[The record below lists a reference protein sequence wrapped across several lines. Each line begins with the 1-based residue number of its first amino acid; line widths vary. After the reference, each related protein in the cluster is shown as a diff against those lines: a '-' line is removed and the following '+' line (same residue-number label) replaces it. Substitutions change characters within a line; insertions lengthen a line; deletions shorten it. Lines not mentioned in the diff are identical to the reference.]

1 MTAFLKRLLKSE
13 EGNALI
19 MVVFLTLVML
29 LIAGAV
35 MAISFSNVEV
45 SDAYKKTSN
54 LYYVAE
60 SAAEKLLDNANKI
73 LIAEMPKLMKEAS
86 DEAKATAFTEN
97 YKYLVFEDSP
107 DDPADSVYK
116 HNFYLVNE
124 ENEKNKL
131 YEDKLSS
138 KAFELIDNKFSSEP
152 ESLKIEYEVK
162 DGRNKIY
169 VEGYFEKIPDPA
181 HPTGYK
187 DDALLLKVKATLKN
201 GADILSE
208 FELEG
213 DVVLAE
219 LKEHEEI
226 LLEEY
231 RWKGDYTNPD
241 APEYNLPNVFRT
253 PVLTFGDFV
262 VTDGAEVTV
271 DGDLRAR
278 GYVPPPLIDG
288 AFPELEQY
296 GGVYVSNGSKLTVD
310 GDVITLANVH
320 TIADTGS
327 SVETNINIS
336 GDVIAHSVVI
346 EDDYPGLNPGRGIND
361 KISGH
366 TINIGGDVYVDN
378 DVAIDRYAESC
389 NINIAGNLFGISN
402 RPGSN
407 NDPNNASGVYCIG
420 KDSLIT
426 IGGNAFVH
434 GQAWISF
441 NNGRTFSRLYESI
454 GEPYEEVDYLD
465 KYRIGDP
472 AGDPI
477 YLRERKDYIKNNKVI
492 LLSHN
497 NSSNYFYAPE
507 RINASGHFYK
517 VTDIDYIGLG
527 EELINS
533 HGNFDEQH
541 ELENLLN
548 KGGVSSSQLLQIN
561 SNWASDAK
569 AIPGTNNGVKAL
581 DVIASSSEDYKDYLK
596 GEGPISPFKRNYFA
610 DGGTSFDSMGAY
622 RGIEGYMFIKR
633 DIFLKDLNTNSPT
646 IDGMVNYM
654 DFNKDIV
661 YAESESGGTTT
672 AYTDIE
678 SVTWSEDNPVYF
690 TDTGSG
696 AIEVIDIS
704 TFNDGIDVDDP
715 IPTLI
720 VDKGNGTIILTAN
733 GSLDKLK
740 ALIISNGRVIFDGVS
755 EFEGQII
762 TRGLVNHGDTGYANE
777 VVDTTA
783 LVRGEKAGI
792 LVRSNLLISH
802 DENIIFKVKCKDYN
816 LKRVVMDYIGLTS
829 YSKDHTD
836 DDKVNKIITI
846 PTIGIEKDQKIELSP
861 ESVIYTSNTEAFKG
875 VRFELKT
882 LRIN

>member
-1 MTAFLKRLLKSE
+1 M
-13 EGNALI
+13 
-19 MVVFLTLVML
+19 
-29 LIAGAV
+29 
-35 MAISFSNVEV
+35 
-45 SDAYKKTSN
+45 
-54 LYYVAE
+54 
-60 SAAEKLLDNANKI
+60 
-73 LIAEMPKLMKEAS
+73 
-86 DEAKATAFTEN
+86 
-97 YKYLVFEDSP
+97 
-107 DDPADSVYK
+107 
-116 HNFYLVNE
+116 
-124 ENEKNKL
+124 
-131 YEDKLSS
+131 
-138 KAFELIDNKFSSEP
+138 
-152 ESLKIEYEVK
+152 
-162 DGRNKIY
+162 
-169 VEGYFEKIPDPA
+169 
-181 HPTGYK
+181 
-187 DDALLLKVKATLKN
+187 
-201 GADILSE
+201 
-208 FELEG
+208 
-213 DVVLAE
+213 
-219 LKEHEEI
+219 
-226 LLEEY
+226 
-231 RWKGDYTNPD
+231 
-241 APEYNLPNVFRT
+241 
-253 PVLTFGDFV
+253 
-262 VTDGAEVTV
+262 
-271 DGDLRAR
+271 
-278 GYVPPPLIDG
+278 
-288 AFPELEQY
+288 
-296 GGVYVSNGSKLTVD
+296 
-310 GDVITLANVH
+310 
-320 TIADTGS
+320 
-327 SVETNINIS
+327 
-336 GDVIAHSVVI
+336 
-346 EDDYPGLNPGRGIND
+346 
-361 KISGH
+361 
-366 TINIGGDVYVDN
+366 
-378 DVAIDRYAESC
+378 
-389 NINIAGNLFGISN
+389 
-402 RPGSN
+402 
-407 NDPNNASGVYCIG
+407 
-420 KDSLIT
+420 
-426 IGGNAFVH
+426 
-434 GQAWISF
+434 
-441 NNGRTFSRLYESI
+441 
-454 GEPYEEVDYLD
+454 
-465 KYRIGDP
+465 
-472 AGDPI
+472 
-477 YLRERKDYIKNNKVI
+477 
-492 LLSHN
+492 
-497 NSSNYFYAPE
+497 
-507 RINASGHFYK
+507 
-517 VTDIDYIGLG
+517 
-527 EELINS
+527 
-533 HGNFDEQH
+533 
-541 ELENLLN
+541 
-548 KGGVSSSQLLQIN
+548 
-561 SNWASDAK
+561 ASDAK
-569 AIPGTNNGVKAL
+569 AIPGTDNGVKAL

-610 DGGTSFDSMGAY
+610 DGGTFDSMGAY

-661 YAESESGGTTT
+661 YEESESGGTTT